1 MGYSMRYAEVAVNA
15 PIGYNRTLSYSIPD
29 RLKLEPGQMA
39 WAPLGHRPVQ
49 GIVFQLADQPQVA
62 VTKDIIAPIS
72 PSPLIT
78 PLGLVLARWISQ
90 YYMSSLFDSV
100 TLMLPPGFENRVRS
114 YIYPALQEPEV
125 PAKLSAKG
133 KEALE
138 HLTTQREIDENE
150 MVKGLGKDGEKELRG
165 LLRRGLLQR
174 RWELPR
180 PRISYK
186 YDCYIRPAMSG
197 EQAEAELLGGRATKQ
212 KALYEDLSQ
221 SHESLPISIANKEY
235 GTGAVAG
242 LLAKGL
248 LALEWVR
255 MDREPALQRER
266 ESRTDANLVLTPEQE
281 RALSAIKGA
290 LETRPGINGPFLLHG
305 VTGSG
310 KTEVYL
316 RALEHCLSMGK
327 KGIFLVPEIALTT
340 QTVHRLNARFPGKV
354 AVLHSR
360 LSVGER
366 FDQWWKIGDGVYDV
380 VVGPRSALFS
390 PLPDLGL
397 IVIDEEHEWTY
408 KQQDATPHYHTR
420 EVALKMAALAGA
432 VVVMGSATPDVE
444 TYFRA
449 KRGEYTLL
457 ELPYRIAPTLE
468 HSPPFSPSRI
478 ANRVP
483 RETAERQS
491 EGDLA
496 HVEICDMR
504 EELKDG
510 NRSIFSRPL
519 ASALSQCVDRGE
531 QAVVFINRR
540 GSATV
545 VQCRDCGYALHC
557 RRCSVTLTYHATDMR
572 LVCHQ
577 CNQRSRLPRGCP
589 QCRSPR
595 IRHLGIGTQRVVEE
609 IGKLLPNATT
619 LRWDRDTAHA
629 PRAHESIL
637 GRFLQGEAQVLIGT
651 QMGLH
656 MPNVTLVG
664 VVLADIGLNL
674 PDFRAGERAFQLLCQ
689 VAGRAGRG
697 ISPGAVIIQTY
708 NPANYAVEAAAKQDY
723 QLLYSKEVQFRQE
736 QGNPPFNRLVHMM
749 YIHTNAAA
757 CQREAEKMGRVLRHR
772 AYSQGLTDIEVIGP
786 APAFPERVRGRY
798 RWHTILRGRNLHSF
812 LDGMPIPQGWTVDVD
827 PVTVL

>member
-1 MGYSMRYAEVAVNA
+1 MRYAEVAVNA
-15 PIGYNRTLSYSIPD
+15 PIGYDRTLSYSIPD
-29 RLKLEPGQMA
+29 RLKLEPGQMV
-39 WAPLGHRPVQ
+39 WAPLGPRPVQ
-49 GIVFQLADQPQVA
+49 GIVFQLTNQPQVD
-62 VTKDIIAPIS
+62 VTKDIIAPIE

-78 PLGLVLARWISQ
+78 PLGLALARWISR

-114 YIYPALQEPEV
+114 HIYPALQKLDV
-125 PAKLSAKG
+125 PAKLSTKG
-133 KEALE
+133 KQALE
-138 HLTTQREIDENE
+138 HLTIQREIGESE
-150 MVKGLGKDGEKELRG
+150 LVKALGKGGEKELRG
-165 LLRRGLLQR
+165 LLRSGTLRR

-180 PRISYK
+180 PRVSYK
-186 YDCYIRPAMSG
+186 YASYIRPAVSS
-197 EQAEAELLGGRATKQ
+197 EQAEAELLGGRAPKQ
-212 KALYEDLSQ
+212 KALYEALSRSQ
-221 SHESLPISIANKEY
+221 ESLPISIAKKEY
-235 GTGAVAG
+235 GTSAVNS
-242 LLAKGL
+242 LMTKGL

-266 ESRTDANLVLTPEQE
+266 GSRNEANLVLTPEQE
-281 RALSAIKGA
+281 RALSAIKDSLGA
-290 LETRPGINGPFLLHG
+290 RPDTRGPFLLHG

-316 RALEHCLSMGK
+316 RALEHCLRMGK
-327 KGIFLVPEIALTT
+327 RGIFLVPEIALTA
-340 QTVHRLNARFPGKV
+340 QTVHRLNAKFPGKV

-366 FDQWWKIGDGVYDV
+366 FDQWWGIRDGVYDV
-380 VVGPRSALFS
+380 VVGPRSTLFS

-408 KQQDATPHYHTR
+408 KQQDAPPHYHTR
-420 EVALKMAALAGA
+420 EVALKMAVLTEA

-444 TYFRA
+444 TYFKA

-457 ELPYRIAPTLE
+457 ELPYRIVPTIE
-468 HSPPFSPSRI
+468 HPPPLSPSPV
-478 ANRVP
+478 ANGVV
-483 RETAERQS
+483 RETAEGQS
-491 EGDLA
+491 RGDLA
-496 HVEICDMR
+496 HVEVCDMR
-504 EELKDG
+504 EELKVG
-510 NRSIFSRPL
+510 NRSIFSRAL
-519 ASALSQCVDRGE
+519 TNALSRCVDRGE
-531 QAVVFINRR
+531 QAVLFINRR

-557 RRCSVTLTYHATDMR
+557 SRCSVTLTYHATDTR

-577 CNQRSRLPRGCP
+577 CNRRSRLPRGCP

-595 IRHLGIGTQRVVEE
+595 IRHLGVGTQRVVEE
-609 IGKLLPNATT
+609 MGKLLPNATT

-629 PRAHESIL
+629 PGAHESIL

-651 QMGLH
+651 QMVAKGLH

-674 PDFRAGERAFQLLCQ
+674 PDFRASERAFQLLCQ

-708 NPANYAVEAAAKQDY
+708 NPTNYAVEAAAKQDY
-723 QLLYSKEVQFRQE
+723 HLLYSKEVEFRRQH
-736 QGNPPFNRLVHMM
+736 GNPPFNRLVHMM
-749 YIHTNAAA
+749 YIHTNAAT
-757 CQREAEKMGRVLRHR
+757 CQREAERMGRVLRHR

-798 RWHTILRGRNLHSF
+798 RWHTILRGQNLHSF
-812 LDGMPIPQGWTVDVD
+812 LDGMPISQGWTVDVD